1 MNGRVV
7 VLDLDDTLYDEL
19 SYVRSGLR
27 AVADW
32 GEERLGID
40 REDAYAR
47 MMALLAQQGRGRVF
61 DEWLEGR
68 GSVREALSVY
78 RQHTPTIELWPEA
91 DALLRRLE
99 GRSVYVVTDGHKGV
113 QWRKAEALGLP
124 PRIRRVYPTNRY
136 GRHRA
141 KPSPYCFELIARRER
156 VAMDRLVHVG
166 DNPAKDF
173 VGLNPL
179 GVTTV
184 RVLTGQHA
192 AVVAAPGAEAQHRIP
207 SLGHLLPLLDGLPVM
222 QH

>member
-1 MNGRVV
+1 MNGRVL

-19 SYVRSGLR
+19 SYVRSGFR
-27 AVADW
+27 AVAEW
-32 GEERLGID
+32 GHQRLGID

-47 MMALLAQQGRGRVF
+47 MMSLLAEQGRGRVF

-68 GSVREALSVY
+68 GSVREALAVY
-78 RQHTPTIELWPEA
+78 RRHAPTIGLWPEA
-91 DALLRRLE
+91 EALLRELE
-99 GRSVYVVTDGHKGV
+99 GRAVYVVTDGHKGV

-124 PRIRRVYPTNRY
+124 ARVRRVHLTNRY
-136 GRHRA
+136 GVHRA

-156 VAMDRLVHVG
+156 VTMDRLVHVG

-207 SLGHLLPLLDGLPVM
+207 TLAHLLPLLDGLPPV